1 MKFRMSGRFFF
12 LVLLSMILLLS
23 SCSNGTGQNESTPLS
38 SDTDGATPEGTSE
51 SSTTAEASAPD
62 TSEPSSEQTTEPSA
76 DDSLTGDEVLKLP
89 TMTELLQQA
98 GCPED
103 LMIKVSRTLDAE
115 EAESFEAYF
124 KDRNTWCFLSALHKQ
139 DNNFFQQKDACLAAA
154 IYASQDHRLTD
165 EEEKQALRRAQGLE
179 EEDFLPETRR
189 FTTAELSA
197 WVETYLGV
205 SLTHEMIDRM
215 MATTDWGARLVYYLE
230 EYDVY
235 YLSAGDTNVFP
246 SPAIAAGYV
255 TEDGRYLLFLYSAIY
270 EDSFRLALYEP
281 TENGYFLNMMV
292 YLDGLY

>member
-23 SCSNGTGQNESTPLS
+23 SCSNGTGQTESTPFS
-38 SDTDGATPEGTSE
+38 SDTDQSIPESTAE
-51 SSTTAEASAPD
+51 SSTPAETSAPD
-62 TSEPSSEQTTEPSA
+62 TSEPSSEQTTETSA
-76 DDSLTGDEVLKLP
+76 DDSVTEDKELKLP
-89 TMTELLQQA
+89 TMPELLLQA

-124 KDRNTWCFLSALHKQ
+124 EDRNTWCFLSALYKQ
-139 DNNFFQQKDACLAAA
+139 DNNFFQPKDAGLAAA
-154 IYASQDHRLTD
+154 IYASHDHRLTD
-165 EEEKQALRRAQGLE
+165 EEEKQALRKAKGLE

-205 SLTHEMIDRM
+205 SLSQEMIDRM

-230 EYDVY
+230 EYDAY

-255 TEDGRYLLFLYSAIY
+255 TEDGRYLLFLYSAIF

-281 TENGYFLNMMV
+281 AENGYHLNMMV